1 MIYSLNICKYE
12 KGNKNNIEINV
23 KKGLNVIIKTFSY
36 FYSLFNINILDDY
49 LDHEITYDDLTKA
62 VFSQNNDIV

>member
-1 MIYSLNICKYE
+1 MHELNSLNICKYE

-23 KKGLNVIIKTFSY
+23 KKGLNVIIKTFFY

-49 LDHEITYDDLTKA
+49 RDHEITYDDL
-62 VFSQNNDIV
+62 